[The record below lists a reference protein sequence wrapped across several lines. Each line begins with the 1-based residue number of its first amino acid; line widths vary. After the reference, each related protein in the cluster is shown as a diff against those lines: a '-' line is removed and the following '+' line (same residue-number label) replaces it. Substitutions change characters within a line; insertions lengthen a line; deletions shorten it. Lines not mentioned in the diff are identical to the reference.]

1 MSDSEEPTS
10 AGIPLSGIS
19 LGLGGAGGF
28 DISLSATPEPAPP
41 AEEPLLPRGGLVAL
55 RKSGGLRFTSRSV
68 VVYRSGRALI
78 GGGPA
83 AAPRERRLSA
93 EELERLKGLI
103 LRARLARQRPTGSQ
117 PADGYAYEIAARVSK
132 RLRSVEVYDG
142 AMPEAIRELVEAL
155 SALY

>member
-1 MSDSEEPTS
+1 MSDPEEPTS

-19 LGLGGAGGF
+19 LGLGGGF
-28 DISLSATPEPAPP
+28 DASLSADAAPAPP
-41 AEEPLLPRGGLVAL
+41 PEEPPLLPRGGLVAL

-78 GGGPA
+78 DGGPD

-93 EELERLKGLI
+93 DELERLKGLI
-103 LRARLARQRPTGSQ
+103 LRARLARHKPAGSQ